1 MQSVKNN
8 NLSSLSIVIPVYNS
22 ENCVQE
28 LLKKLEESLVLFDYE
43 IILVD
48 DKSIDKS
55 WDILTHNFKNKAN
68 VSIIKLS
75 KNFGQ
80 DSAIMC
86 GLHNARKD
94 YIVIMDDDL
103 QHDPKYIPELYDEIK
118 KTKKDVCFANFLTK
132 NQTLIKNFGSWLN
145 DRLANIV
152 IKKPRNMYLSP
163 FKILSINLVK
173 KILTYDGP
181 FPYVDGLIFRY
192 TRQTTQIDIK
202 HNERF
207 SGKGNYSIAK
217 SISVWLRV
225 LTNFSIIPL
234 RIATSIGI
242 LSAFVGFTMGLYFI
256 YLAIIGEITLKGW
269 SSLIVSVLFIG
280 GVQLIALGIIGE
292 YVGRS
297 FLYQNKEPQ
306 FIIEKA
312 HLYDDNN

>member
-1 MQSVKNN
+1 MQSVKSKSLN
-8 NLSSLSIVIPVYNS
+8 SLSIVIPVYNS

-28 LLKKLEESLVLFDYE
+28 LLTQLEEVLVLFDYE

-55 WDILTHNFKNKAN
+55 WTILTHNFKKKAN
-68 VSIIKLS
+68 ISIIKLS

-86 GLHNARKD
+86 GLHNTQKD

-103 QHDPKYIPELYDEIK
+103 QHDPKYIPKLYDEIK
-118 KTKKDVCFANFLTK
+118 KTKKDVCFANFHTK

-145 DRLANIV
+145 GRLANIV
-152 IKKPRNMYLSP
+152 IKKPKNIYLSP
-163 FKILSINLVK
+163 FKILSKDLVK

-181 FPYVDGLIFRY
+181 YPYVDGLIFRY

-202 HNERF
+202 HNKRF
-207 SGKGNYSIAK
+207 SGKGNYSISK

-256 YLAIIGEITLKGW
+256 YLAIIGGITLKGW

-280 GVQLIALGIIGE
+280 GVQLIALGMIGE

-306 FIIEKA
+306 FIIEKS
-312 HLYDDNN
+312 HLCEKN

>member
-1 MQSVKNN
+1 MQFVKNK
-8 NLSSLSIVIPVYNS
+8 NLNSLSIVIPVYNS
-22 ENCVQE
+22 ESCIQE
-28 LLKKLEESLVLFDYE
+28 LLTQLEKVLVLFDYE

-55 WDILTHNFKNKAN
+55 WDILKHNFQIKTN

-86 GLHNARKD
+86 GLHNAQKD
-94 YIVIMDDDL
+94 YIIIMDDDL
-103 QHDPKYIPELYDEIK
+103 QHDPKYIPELYNQIK
-118 KTKKDVCFANFLTK
+118 ETKNDVCFANFFTK
-132 NQTLIKNFGSWLN
+132 NQTFIKNFGSWLN
-145 DRLANIV
+145 GKLANIV
-152 IKKPRNMYLSP
+152 IKKPRHIYLSP
-163 FKILSINLVK
+163 FKILSKNLVK
-173 KILTYDGP
+173 KILSYDGP
-181 FPYVDGLIFRY
+181 YPYVDGLIFRY
-192 TRQTTQIDIK
+192 TRQTTQININ
-202 HNERF
+202 HNKRF

-217 SISVWLRV
+217 SISVWLKV

-256 YLAIIGEITLKGW
+256 YLAIIGGISLKGW

-306 FIIEKA
+306 YIIDKA
-312 HLYDDNN
+312 HLYENN

>member
-1 MQSVKNN
+1 MQFVKNK
-8 NLSSLSIVIPVYNS
+8 NLNSLSIVIPVYNS
-22 ENCVQE
+22 DNCVQE
-28 LLKKLEESLVLFDYE
+28 LLTQLEEVLVLFDYE

-48 DKSIDKS
+48 DNSIDKS
-55 WDILTHNFKNKAN
+55 WDILEHNFKNKEN
-68 VSIIKLS
+68 LSIIKLS

-86 GLHNARKD
+86 GLNNARND

-103 QHDPKYIPELYDEIK
+103 QHDPKYIPKLYDEIK
-118 KTKKDVCFANFLTK
+118 KTKKDVCFANFFMK

-145 DRLANIV
+145 GRLANIV
-152 IKKPRNMYLSP
+152 IKKPKNIYLSP
-163 FKILSINLVK
+163 YKILSKGIVK

-181 FPYVDGLIFRY
+181 YPYVDGLIFRY
-192 TRQTTQIDIK
+192 TRKTTQINIK
-202 HNERF
+202 HNKRL
-207 SGKGNYSIAK
+207 SGKGNYSLIK

-242 LSAFVGFTMGLYFI
+242 LSAFAGFTMGLYFI
-256 YLAIIGEITLKGW
+256 YLAIIGGITLKGW

-312 HLYDDNN
+312 HLYKSN

>member
-1 MQSVKNN
+1 MQSVKNKG
-8 NLSSLSIVIPVYNS
+8 LSSLSIVIPVYNS
-22 ENCVQE
+22 ESCVQE
-28 LLKKLEESLVLFDYE
+28 LLTQLEKVLVLFDYE
-43 IILVD
+43 IILID
-48 DKSIDKS
+48 DKSIDRS
-55 WDILTHNFKNKAN
+55 WDILSSNFENKEN

-86 GLHNARKD
+86 GLHNAQKD

-103 QHDPKYIPELYDEIK
+103 QHDPKYIPELYDQIR
-118 KTKKDVCFANFLTK
+118 KTKKDVCYANFFTK

-152 IKKPRNMYLSP
+152 IKKPKHIYLSP
-163 FKILSINLVK
+163 YKILSKNIVK

-181 FPYVDGLIFRY
+181 YPYIDGLIFRY
-192 TRQTTQIDIK
+192 TRQTTQLNIK
-202 HNERF
+202 HNKRF
-207 SGKGNYSIAK
+207 SGKGNYSIVK

-225 LTNFSIIPL
+225 LTNFSIVPL

-242 LSAFVGFTMGLYFI
+242 LSAFLGFTMGLYFI
-256 YLAIIGEITLKGW
+256 YLAFIGGITLKGW

-312 HLYDDNN
+312 HLYDDN

>member
-1 MQSVKNN
+1 MQSVKSKSLN
-8 NLSSLSIVIPVYNS
+8 SLSIVIPVYNS

-28 LLKKLEESLVLFDYE
+28 LLTQLEEVLVLFDYE

-55 WDILTHNFKNKAN
+55 WTILTHNFKKKAN
-68 VSIIKLS
+68 ISIIKLS

-86 GLHNARKD
+86 GLHNTQKD
-94 YIVIMDDDL
+94 YIIIMDDDL
-103 QHDPKYIPELYDEIK
+103 QHDPKYIPKLYDEIK
-118 KTKKDVCFANFLTK
+118 KTKKDVCFANFHTK

-145 DRLANIV
+145 GRLANIV
-152 IKKPRNMYLSP
+152 IKKPKNIYLSP
-163 FKILSINLVK
+163 FKILSKDLVK

-181 FPYVDGLIFRY
+181 YPYVDGLIFRY
-192 TRQTTQIDIK
+192 TRQTTQINIK
-202 HNERF
+202 HNKRF
-207 SGKGNYSIAK
+207 SGTGNYSISK

-256 YLAIIGEITLKGW
+256 YLAIIGGITLKGW

-280 GVQLIALGIIGE
+280 GVQLIALGMIGE

-306 FIIEKA
+306 FIIEKS
-312 HLYDDNN
+312 HLCEKN

>member
-256 YLAIIGEITLKGW
+256 YLAIIGGITLKGW

-280 GVQLIALGIIGE
+280 GVQLIALGMIGE

-306 FIIEKA
+306 FIIEKEF
-312 HLYDDNN
+312 LYKDS